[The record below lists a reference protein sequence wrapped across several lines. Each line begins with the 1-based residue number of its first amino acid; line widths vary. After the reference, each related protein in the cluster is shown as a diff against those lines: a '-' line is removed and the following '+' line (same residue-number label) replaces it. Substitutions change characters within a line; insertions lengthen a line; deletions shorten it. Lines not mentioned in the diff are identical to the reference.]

1 VTGESRPASGT
12 MSEVKVDKEGA
23 TMTSTSSRSRG
34 RRLTWYAAC
43 VVLAAAWA
51 AALPAAAVPR
61 TAPTVFPVCIEMGG
75 QAGPDIAGNMAVWTD
90 NRNGNLDVYGRNLK
104 NKTDVAVCQNKAQ
117 QDNPSVTATVVG
129 RRTEYVAVWV
139 DKRNHDGGD
148 IYGRNITTKDDF
160 VVVRSGTLKWFPEI
174 ADHWVVWIEADDS
187 AGPYTIKA
195 RDLAAGKSYRIAT
208 SNVLSSLGVGR
219 RTVGTRTVYTAVYTS
234 SDGDISGRNLPAG
247 APFRV
252 AQTTRFE
259 WSPDIS
265 ANRVV
270 WWEAGGRV
278 MLKNLKTGKRTYVA
292 QGSRP
297 RIDGELVTWDGGG
310 RGGSFTITYKAGAAI
325 YVRNIARSKNTV
337 KITQKD
343 VTCLFPA
350 IGGRTVVWESGP
362 AKRVLSHIHIYGARV
377 K

>member
-1 VTGESRPASGT
+1 MTRAHTPSRCRAST
-12 MSEVKVDKEGA
+12 LLA
-23 TMTSTSSRSRG
+23 I
-34 RRLTWYAAC
+34 C
-43 VVLAAAWA
+43 VVLAVAGA
-51 AALPAAAVPR
+51 AALLAPSAARA
-61 TAPTVFPVCIEMGG
+61 APTIFRVCIEMGG
-75 QAGPDIAGNMAVWTD
+75 QAGPDIAGNMVVWTD
-90 NRNGNLDVYGRNLK
+90 NRNGNLDIYGRNL
-104 NKTDVAVCQNKAQ
+104 NSRNDFAVCPNRSQ
-117 QDNPSVTATVVG
+117 QDNPSVAATVVG
-129 RRTEYVAVWV
+129 TRTEYVAVWI

-148 IYGRNITTKDDF
+148 IYGRNITTKHNF
-160 VVVRSGTLKWFPEI
+160 VVSRSGALKWFPEI
-174 ADHWVVWIEADDS
+174 VDQWVVWVEAADA

-195 RDLAAGKSYRIAT
+195 KDLAAAKTYKIAT

-219 RTVGTRTVYTAVYTS
+219 RTVGTKMVYTAVYTS
-234 SDGDISGRNLPAG
+234 SNGDISGRNLPAG

-252 AQTTRFE
+252 SQTSKFE

-278 MLKNLKTGKRTYVA
+278 MLKDLKTGKRTYVA

-310 RGGSFTITYKAGAAI
+310 KGGSFAITYNAGAAI
-325 YVRNIARSKNTV
+325 YVRNIAHSTNTV

-350 IGGRTVVWESGP
+350 ISKHTVIWESGP
-362 AKRVLSHIHIYGARV
+362 AKRVFSHIHIYGARLN
-377 K
+377 